1 MGKNVR
7 YILKGRLIMTT
18 NPLSVLDLSYQTL
31 WQRIFPL
38 EWMRDLVHRYAL
50 DLWMKKL
57 FFRPFISFLVMCCL
71 LETGRLASRDLA
83 MYSRQVK
90 YQQVIGIPCSVRY
103 FFSLHFQRGRRIT
116 LGSIQSRNEGS
127 IKEC

>member
-1 MGKNVR
+1 
-7 YILKGRLIMTT
+7 MTST
-18 NPLSVLDLSYQTL
+18 LLSVPDLSYQAL

-38 EWMRDLVHRYAL
+38 DWIEGLIHQYDL

-57 FFRPFISFLVMCCL
+57 FFRPFISFLLMCCL

-90 YQQVIGIPCSVRY
+90 YQQVNDIPNKGKQTTIYDR
-103 FFSLHFQRGRRIT
+103 
-116 LGSIQSRNEGS
+116 
-127 IKEC
+127 

>member
-7 YILKGRLIMTT
+7 YILKGRLVMTT

-57 FFRPFISFLVMCCL
+57 FFRPFISFLLMCCL

-83 MYSRQVK
+83 MYSRQFK
-90 YQQVIGIPCSVRY
+90 YQQVNGLPYSVRY
-103 FFSLHFQRGRRIT
+103 FFSSHF
-116 LGSIQSRNEGS
+116 
-127 IKEC
+127 